1 MSACTLNFKN
11 YVYFCRGIWVQIPC
25 LLYIINI
32 QLVKEQCVRR
42 LLDSGLDFALYRF
55 PGEREPHLVLQT
67 NGEALALKL
76 PHGGLSNA
84 SSNSLLPGNE
94 PSGFIF
100 APFIETAKIPTLLI
114 RPDVAVSGWEL
125 IDLETRELGRHRR
138 VSLSSIELEDKTADI
153 EQSDGYKV
161 AFRSFKY
168 QLDRE
173 NYQKLVLSFSQL
185 KDWEGA
191 GHEDELFVRAME
203 RFPNSMVYLVYTRV
217 GGRWFGCT
225 PELLLEGYGMKWH
238 TMALAGTR
246 TWEYGDW
253 NEKNTHEQRMVSDYV
268 EGQLQSLGARITRHG
283 PYTSKAGHLY
293 HLRTDYTFHLP
304 TATSPLKILNLL
316 HPTPALCG
324 LPKMEAWNFIR
335 LFERNKRMYYGGYL
349 GPLNLRAETNIYVNI
364 RCAQIRPNGKALF
377 FAGGGLT
384 RNSIFSEEKEE
395 IKRKMETLLAALS

>member
-1 MSACTLNFKN
+1 MGRSPPT
-11 YVYFCRGIWVQIPC
+11 RHT
-25 LLYIINI
+25 LLYML
-32 QLVKEQCVRR
+32 LVKEECVRI

-55 PGEREPHLVLQT
+55 PGEEEPHLVLQT
-67 NGEALALKL
+67 NGEAQVLESM
-76 PHGGLSNA
+76 HSNA
-84 SSNSLLPGNE
+84 SKNYSGGMLPGNE

-100 APFIETAKIPTLLI
+100 APFTETAKTPTLLI
-114 RPDVAVSGWEL
+114 RPDVAVSGWTL
-125 IDLETRELGRHRR
+125 IDLETRELGKHRR
-138 VSLSSIELEDKTADI
+138 VSLSSIELEDRTADI
-153 EQSDGYKV
+153 EQSEGYKV

-173 NYQKLVLSFSQL
+173 HYQKLVLSFSQL
-185 KDWEGA
+185 KEWDGS
-191 GHEDELFVRAME
+191 GKEDELFVRAMD
-203 RFPNSMVYLVYTRV
+203 RFPNSMVYLVYTRK

-246 TWEYGDW
+246 TWEHGNW
-253 NEKNTHEQRMVSDYV
+253 NDKNSHEQRMVSDYI

-283 PYTSKAGHLY
+283 PYTSKAGHLF

-304 TATSPLKILNLL
+304 KPTSPLKILNLL

-349 GPLNLRAETNIYVNI
+349 GPLNLRAETNIFVNI
-364 RCAQIRPNGKALF
+364 RCAQMRPGGKALF

>member
-1 MSACTLNFKN
+1 MGRSPPT
-11 YVYFCRGIWVQIPC
+11 RHT
-25 LLYIINI
+25 LLYML
-32 QLVKEQCVRR
+32 LVKEECVRI

-55 PGEREPHLVLQT
+55 PGEKEPHLVLQT
-67 NGEALALKL
+67 NGEAQVLESM
-76 PHGGLSNA
+76 HSNA
-84 SSNSLLPGNE
+84 SKNYSGDMLPGNE

-100 APFIETAKIPTLLI
+100 APFTETAKTPTLLI
-114 RPDVAVSGWEL
+114 RPDVAVSGWTL
-125 IDLETRELGRHRR
+125 IDLETRELGKHRR
-138 VSLSSIELEDKTADI
+138 VSLSSIELEDRTADI
-153 EQSDGYKV
+153 EQSEGYKV

-173 NYQKLVLSFSQL
+173 HYQKLVLSFSQL
-185 KDWEGA
+185 KEWDGS
-191 GHEDELFVRAME
+191 GKEDELFVRAMD
-203 RFPNSMVYLVYTRV
+203 RFPNSMVYLVYTRK

-246 TWEYGDW
+246 TWEHGNW
-253 NEKNTHEQRMVSDYV
+253 NDKNSHEQRMVSDYI

-283 PYTSKAGHLY
+283 PYTSKAGHLF

-304 TATSPLKILNLL
+304 KPTSPLKILNLL

-349 GPLNLRAETNIYVNI
+349 GPLNLRAETNIFVNI
-364 RCAQIRPNGKALF
+364 RCAQMRPGGKALF

>member
-1 MSACTLNFKN
+1 MHWHNAEVTTK
-11 YVYFCRGIWVQIPC
+11 
-25 LLYIINI
+25 
-32 QLVKEQCVRR
+32 CVRR

-55 PGEREPHLVLQT
+55 PGEKEPHLVLQKT
-67 NGEALALKL
+67 GEAQVLDNSVYNN
-76 PHGGLSNA
+76 SN
-84 SSNSLLPGNE
+84 PPIHTFKHRGE

-100 APFIETAKIPTLLI
+100 APFIKTAKTPTLLI
-114 RPDVAVSGWEL
+114 QPDIAVSGWEL
-125 IDLETRELGRHRR
+125 IDLETRELFKAKRI
-138 VSLSSIELEDKTADI
+138 SLSSIEIDKRTASID
-153 EQSDGYKV
+153 ESDGYKV

-191 GHEDELFVRAME
+191 GQEDSLFVQAINK
-203 RFPNSMVYLVYTRV
+203 FPNSMVYLVYTRIS
-217 GGRWFGCT
+217 GRWFGCT

-246 TWEYGDW
+246 TWDYGEW
-253 NEKNTHEQRMVSDYV
+253 SEKNIREQRFVSDYL
-268 EGQLQSLGARITRHG
+268 EGQLQGLGARITRQG

-304 TATSPLKILNLL
+304 KPYSPMQILELL

-324 LPKMEAWNFIR
+324 LPKKEALNFIR

-349 GPLNLRAETNIYVNI
+349 GPLNLKAETNIYVNI
-364 RCAQIRPNGKALF
+364 RCAQIRPGGKALF
-377 FAGGGLT
+377 FGGGGLT
-384 RNSIFSEEKEE
+384 QSSNFSEEKEE
-395 IKRKMETLLAALS
+395 IKKKMNTLLSIFST

>member
-1 MSACTLNFKN
+1 ML
-11 YVYFCRGIWVQIPC
+11 
-25 LLYIINI
+25 
-32 QLVKEQCVRR
+32 LVKEECVRI

-55 PGEREPHLVLQT
+55 PGEKEPHLVLQT
-67 NGEALALKL
+67 NGEAQVLESM
-76 PHGGLSNA
+76 HSNA
-84 SSNSLLPGNE
+84 SKNYSGGMLPGNE

-100 APFIETAKIPTLLI
+100 APFTETAKTPTLLI
-114 RPDVAVSGWEL
+114 RPDVAVSGWTL
-125 IDLETRELGRHRR
+125 IDLETRELGKHRR
-138 VSLSSIELEDKTADI
+138 VSLSSIELEERTADI
-153 EQSDGYKV
+153 EQSEGYKV

-173 NYQKLVLSFSQL
+173 HYQKLVLSFSQL
-185 KDWEGA
+185 KEWDGS
-191 GHEDELFVRAME
+191 GKEDELFVRAMD
-203 RFPNSMVYLVYTRV
+203 RFPNSMVYLVYTRK

-246 TWEYGDW
+246 TWEHGNW
-253 NEKNTHEQRMVSDYV
+253 NDKNSHEQRMVSDYI

-283 PYTSKAGHLY
+283 PYTSKAGHLF

-304 TATSPLKILNLL
+304 KPTSPLKILNLL

-349 GPLNLRAETNIYVNI
+349 GPLNLRAETNIFVNI
-364 RCAQIRPNGKALF
+364 RCAQMRPGGKALF

>member
-1 MSACTLNFKN
+1 MYTFVEKCGQKPPT
-11 YVYFCRGIWVQIPC
+11 RHT
-25 LLYIINI
+25 LLYML
-32 QLVKEQCVRR
+32 LVKEECVRI

-55 PGEREPHLVLQT
+55 PGEKEPHLVLQT
-67 NGEALALKL
+67 NGEAQVLESMHSKASKNYS
-76 PHGGLSNA
+76 GGM
-84 SSNSLLPGNE
+84 LPGNE

-100 APFIETAKIPTLLI
+100 APFTETAKTPTLLI
-114 RPDVAVSGWEL
+114 RPDVAVSGWTL
-125 IDLETRELGRHRR
+125 IDLETRELGKHRR
-138 VSLSSIELEDKTADI
+138 VSLSSIELEDRTADI
-153 EQSDGYKV
+153 EQSEGYKV

-173 NYQKLVLSFSQL
+173 HYQKLVLSFSQL
-185 KDWEGA
+185 KEWDGS
-191 GHEDELFVRAME
+191 GKEDELFVRAMD
-203 RFPNSMVYLVYTRV
+203 RFPNSMVYLVYTRK

-246 TWEYGDW
+246 TWEHGNW
-253 NEKNTHEQRMVSDYV
+253 NEKNSHEQRMVSDYI

-283 PYTSKAGHLY
+283 PYTSKAGHLF

-304 TATSPLKILNLL
+304 KPTSPLKILNLL

-349 GPLNLRAETNIYVNI
+349 GPLNLRAETNIFVNI
-364 RCAQIRPNGKALF
+364 RCAQMRPGGKALF

-384 RNSIFSEEKEE
+384 RDSIFSEEKEE

>member
-1 MSACTLNFKN
+1 MYTFVEKCGQKPPT
-11 YVYFCRGIWVQIPC
+11 RHT
-25 LLYIINI
+25 LLYML
-32 QLVKEQCVRR
+32 LVKEECVRI

-55 PGEREPHLVLQT
+55 PGEKEPHLVLQT
-67 NGEALALKL
+67 NGEAQVLESM
-76 PHGGLSNA
+76 HSNA
-84 SSNSLLPGNE
+84 SKNYSGGMLPGNE

-100 APFIETAKIPTLLI
+100 APFTETAKSPTLLI
-114 RPDVAVSGWEL
+114 RPDVAVSGWTL
-125 IDLETRELGRHRR
+125 IDLETRELGKHRR
-138 VSLSSIELEDKTADI
+138 VSLSSIELEDRTADI
-153 EQSDGYKV
+153 EQSEGYKV

-173 NYQKLVLSFSQL
+173 HYQKLVLSFSQL
-185 KDWEGA
+185 KEWDGS
-191 GHEDELFVRAME
+191 GKEDELFVRAMD
-203 RFPNSMVYLVYTRV
+203 RFPNSMVYLVYTRK

-246 TWEYGDW
+246 TWEHGNW
-253 NEKNTHEQRMVSDYV
+253 NDKNSHEQRMVSDYI

-283 PYTSKAGHLY
+283 PYTSKAGHLF

-304 TATSPLKILNLL
+304 KPTSPLKILNLL

-349 GPLNLRAETNIYVNI
+349 GPLNLRAETNIFVNI
-364 RCAQIRPNGKALF
+364 RCAQMRPAGKALF

>member
-1 MSACTLNFKN
+1 MYTFVEKCGQKPPT
-11 YVYFCRGIWVQIPC
+11 RHT
-25 LLYIINI
+25 LLYML
-32 QLVKEQCVRR
+32 LVKEECVRI

-55 PGEREPHLVLQT
+55 PGEKEPHLVLQT
-67 NGEALALKL
+67 NGEAQVLESM
-76 PHGGLSNA
+76 HSNA
-84 SSNSLLPGNE
+84 SKNYSGGMLPGNE

-100 APFIETAKIPTLLI
+100 APFTETAKTPTLLI
-114 RPDVAVSGWEL
+114 RPDVAVSGWTL
-125 IDLETRELGRHRR
+125 IDLETRELGKHRR
-138 VSLSSIELEDKTADI
+138 VSLSSIELEDRTADI
-153 EQSDGYKV
+153 EQSEGYKV

-173 NYQKLVLSFSQL
+173 HYQKLVLSFSQL
-185 KDWEGA
+185 KEWDGS
-191 GHEDELFVRAME
+191 GKEDELFVRAMD
-203 RFPNSMVYLVYTRV
+203 RFPNSMVYLVYTRK

-246 TWEYGDW
+246 TWEHGNW
-253 NEKNTHEQRMVSDYV
+253 NDKNSHEQRMVSDYI

-283 PYTSKAGHLY
+283 PYTSKAGHLF

-304 TATSPLKILNLL
+304 KPTSPLKILNLL

-349 GPLNLRAETNIYVNI
+349 GPLNLRAETNIFVNI
-364 RCAQIRPNGKALF
+364 RCAQMRPGGKALF

>member
-1 MSACTLNFKN
+1 MGRSPPT
-11 YVYFCRGIWVQIPC
+11 RHT
-25 LLYIINI
+25 LLYML
-32 QLVKEQCVRR
+32 LVKEECVRI

-55 PGEREPHLVLQT
+55 PGEKEPHLVLQT
-67 NGEALALKL
+67 NGEAQVLESM
-76 PHGGLSNA
+76 HSNA
-84 SSNSLLPGNE
+84 SKNYSGGMLPGNE

-100 APFIETAKIPTLLI
+100 APFTETAKSPTLLI
-114 RPDVAVSGWEL
+114 RPDVAVSGWTL
-125 IDLETRELGRHRR
+125 IDMETRELGKHRR
-138 VSLSSIELEDKTADI
+138 VSLSSIELEDRTADI
-153 EQSDGYKV
+153 EQSEGYKV

-173 NYQKLVLSFSQL
+173 HYQKLVLSFSQL
-185 KDWEGA
+185 KEWDGS
-191 GHEDELFVRAME
+191 GKEDELFVRAMD
-203 RFPNSMVYLVYTRV
+203 RFPNSMVYLVYTRK

-246 TWEYGDW
+246 TWEHGNW
-253 NEKNTHEQRMVSDYV
+253 NDKNSHEQRMVSDYI

-283 PYTSKAGHLY
+283 PYTSKAGHLF

-304 TATSPLKILNLL
+304 KPTSPLKILNLL

-349 GPLNLRAETNIYVNI
+349 GPLNLRAETNIFVNI
-364 RCAQIRPNGKALF
+364 RCAQMRPGGKALF

>member
-1 MSACTLNFKN
+1 MSDICIK
-11 YVYFCRGIWVQIPC
+11 
-25 LLYIINI
+25 
-32 QLVKEQCVRR
+32 R
-42 LLDSGLDFALYRF
+42 LLESGLEFALYRF
-55 PGEREPHLVLQT
+55 PGEKEPNLVLQT
-67 NGEALALKL
+67 EGEAQCLHIQTHLESFNTHTSGHKPIAYTTDALTQ
-76 PHGGLSNA
+76 
-84 SSNSLLPGNE
+84 

-100 APFIETAKIPTLLI
+100 SPFLETGKMPTLLI

-125 IDLETRELGRHRR
+125 IELETSNLSKHKRAVLSAIEVENRE
-138 VSLSSIELEDKTADI
+138 EDID
-153 EQSDGYKV
+153 QSESYKV

-185 KDWEGA
+185 KDFEGS
-191 GHEDELFVRAME
+191 GHEEDLFMRAIE
-203 RFPNSMVYLVYTRV
+203 AFPNSMVYLVYTRK

-225 PELLLEGYGMKWH
+225 PELLLEGYGLKWH

-246 TWEYGDW
+246 SEEHGPWSG
-253 NEKNTHEQRMVSDYV
+253 KNIEEQRMVSDFI

-304 TATSPLKILNLL
+304 KIISPVQILDML

-349 GPLNLRAETNIYVNI
+349 GPINLRAETKIFVNI
-364 RCAQIRPNGKALF
+364 RCAQMRPGGKALF

-384 RNSIFSEEKEE
+384 RSSMFAEEKEE
-395 IKRKMETLLAALS
+395 VKRKLKTLKNAYIKPNNT

>member
-1 MSACTLNFKN
+1 MTT
-11 YVYFCRGIWVQIPC
+11 
-25 LLYIINI
+25 
-32 QLVKEQCVRR
+32 ECVRR

-67 NGEALALKL
+67 EGEAGILCQKHDISDTVNTAHYNPL
-76 PHGGLSNA
+76 
-84 SSNSLLPGNE
+84 NE
-94 PSGFIF
+94 PSGFVF
-100 APFIETAKIPTLLI
+100 APFTETAKTPTLLI

-125 IDLETRELGRHRR
+125 IELETRNLQKTKRI
-138 VSLSSIELEDKTADI
+138 SLSSIELDDRTLPIDEH
-153 EQSDGYKV
+153 DGYKV

-185 KDWEGA
+185 KDWEGV

-203 RFPNSMVYLVYTRV
+203 RFPNSMVYLVYTRI

-225 PELLLEGYGMKWH
+225 PELLLEGYGQKWH

-246 TWEYGDW
+246 TWEHGEW
-253 NEKNTHEQRMVSDYV
+253 NEKNSHEQRMVSDYV

-304 TATSPLKILNLL
+304 KPTSPLRILHLL

-324 LPKMEAWNFIR
+324 LPKIEAWNFIR

-349 GPLNLRAETNIYVNI
+349 GPLNLRAETNIFVNI
-364 RCAQIRPNGKALF
+364 RCAQIRPGGKALF

-395 IKRKMETLLAALS
+395 IKRKMETLLAALSQ

>member
-1 MSACTLNFKN
+1 MGRSPPT
-11 YVYFCRGIWVQIPC
+11 RHT
-25 LLYIINI
+25 LLYML
-32 QLVKEQCVRR
+32 LVKEECVRI

-55 PGEREPHLVLQT
+55 PGEKEPHLVLQT
-67 NGEALALKL
+67 NGEAQVLESM
-76 PHGGLSNA
+76 HSNA
-84 SSNSLLPGNE
+84 SKNYSGGMLPGNE

-100 APFIETAKIPTLLI
+100 APFTETAKTPTLLI
-114 RPDVAVSGWEL
+114 RPDVAVSGWTL
-125 IDLETRELGRHRR
+125 IDLETRELGKHRR
-138 VSLSSIELEDKTADI
+138 VSLSSIELEDRTADI
-153 EQSDGYKV
+153 EQSEGYKV

-173 NYQKLVLSFSQL
+173 HYQKLVLSFSQL
-185 KDWEGA
+185 KEWDGS
-191 GHEDELFVRAME
+191 GKEDELFVRAMD
-203 RFPNSMVYLVYTRV
+203 RFPNSMVYLVYTRK

-246 TWEYGDW
+246 TWEHGSW
-253 NEKNTHEQRMVSDYV
+253 NDKNSHEQRMVSDYI

-283 PYTSKAGHLY
+283 PYTSKAGHLF

-304 TATSPLKILNLL
+304 KPTSPLKILNLL

-349 GPLNLRAETNIYVNI
+349 GPLNLRAETNIFVNI
-364 RCAQIRPNGKALF
+364 RCAQMRPGGKALF

>member
-1 MSACTLNFKN
+1 
-11 YVYFCRGIWVQIPC
+11 
-25 LLYIINI
+25 
-32 QLVKEQCVRR
+32 
-42 LLDSGLDFALYRF
+42 LDDRS
-55 PGEREPHLVLQT
+55 
-67 NGEALALKL
+67 L
-76 PHGGLSNA
+76 P
-84 SSNSLLPGNE
+84 
-94 PSGFIF
+94 
-100 APFIETAKIPTLLI
+100 
-114 RPDVAVSGWEL
+114 
-125 IDLETRELGRHRR
+125 IDESE
-138 VSLSSIELEDKTADI
+138 
-153 EQSDGYKV
+153 GYKV

-173 NYQKLVLSFSQL
+173 HYQKLVLSFSQL
-185 KDWEGA
+185 KEWDGS
-191 GHEDELFVRAME
+191 GKEDELFVRAMD
-203 RFPNSMVYLVYTRV
+203 RFPTSMVYLVYTRK

-246 TWEYGDW
+246 TWEHGNW
-253 NEKNTHEQRMVSDYV
+253 NEKNSHEQRMVSDYI

-283 PYTSKAGHLY
+283 PYTSKAGHLF

-304 TATSPLKILNLL
+304 KPTSPLKILNLL

-349 GPLNLRAETNIYVNI
+349 GPLNLRAETNIFVNI
-364 RCAQIRPNGKALF
+364 RCAQMRPGGKALF

>member
-1 MSACTLNFKN
+1 MWAEAPPT
-11 YVYFCRGIWVQIPC
+11 RHT
-25 LLYIINI
+25 LLYML
-32 QLVKEQCVRR
+32 LVKEECVRI

-55 PGEREPHLVLQT
+55 PGEKEPHLVLQT
-67 NGEALALKL
+67 NGEAQVLESMHNKASKNYL
-76 PHGGLSNA
+76 GGM
-84 SSNSLLPGNE
+84 LPGNE

-100 APFIETAKIPTLLI
+100 APFTETAKTPTLLI
-114 RPDVAVSGWEL
+114 RPDVAVSGWTL
-125 IDLETRELGRHRR
+125 IDLETRELGKHRR
-138 VSLSSIELEDKTADI
+138 VSLSSIELEDRTADI
-153 EQSDGYKV
+153 EQSEGYKV

-173 NYQKLVLSFSQL
+173 HYQKLVLSFSQL
-185 KDWEGA
+185 KEWDGS
-191 GHEDELFVRAME
+191 GKEDELFVRAMD
-203 RFPNSMVYLVYTRV
+203 RFPNSMVYLVYTRK

-246 TWEYGDW
+246 TWEHGNW
-253 NEKNTHEQRMVSDYV
+253 NDKNSHEQRMVSDYI

-283 PYTSKAGHLY
+283 PYTSKAGHLF

-304 TATSPLKILNLL
+304 KPTSPLKILNLL

-349 GPLNLRAETNIYVNI
+349 GPLNLRAETNIFVNI
-364 RCAQIRPNGKALF
+364 RCAQMRPGGKALF

>member
-1 MSACTLNFKN
+1 MYTFVEKCGQKPPT
-11 YVYFCRGIWVQIPC
+11 RHT
-25 LLYIINI
+25 LLYML
-32 QLVKEQCVRR
+32 LVKEECVRI

-55 PGEREPHLVLQT
+55 PGEKEPHLVLQT
-67 NGEALALKL
+67 NGEAQVLESMHSKASKNYS
-76 PHGGLSNA
+76 GGM
-84 SSNSLLPGNE
+84 LPGNE

-100 APFIETAKIPTLLI
+100 APFTETAKTPTLLI
-114 RPDVAVSGWEL
+114 RPDVAVSGWTL
-125 IDLETRELGRHRR
+125 IDLETRELGKHRR
-138 VSLSSIELEDKTADI
+138 VSLSSIELEDRTADI
-153 EQSDGYKV
+153 EQSEGYKV

-173 NYQKLVLSFSQL
+173 HYQKLVLSFSQL
-185 KDWEGA
+185 KEWDGS
-191 GHEDELFVRAME
+191 GKEDELFVRAMD
-203 RFPNSMVYLVYTRV
+203 RFPNSMVYLVYTRK

-246 TWEYGDW
+246 TWEHGSW
-253 NEKNTHEQRMVSDYV
+253 NDKNSHEQRMVSDYI

-283 PYTSKAGHLY
+283 PYTSKAGHLF

-304 TATSPLKILNLL
+304 KPTSPLKILNLL

-349 GPLNLRAETNIYVNI
+349 GPLNLRAETNIFVNI
-364 RCAQIRPNGKALF
+364 RCAQMRPGGKALF

>member
-1 MSACTLNFKN
+1 MYTFVEKCGQKPPT
-11 YVYFCRGIWVQIPC
+11 RHT
-25 LLYIINI
+25 LLYML
-32 QLVKEQCVRR
+32 LVKEECVRR

-55 PGEREPHLVLQT
+55 PGEREPNLVLQT
-67 NGEALALKL
+67 DGEACAMEMFQ
-76 PHGGLSNA
+76 SNA
-84 SSNSLLPGNE
+84 TSLTTEDVLLEKE
-94 PSGFIF
+94 PSGFVF
-100 APFIETAKIPTLLI
+100 APFVETAKTPTLII

-125 IDLETRELGRHRR
+125 IEAETRTLAKAKRI
-138 VSLSSIELEDKTADI
+138 VLSSIELDDRSLPIDES
-153 EQSDGYKV
+153 EGYKV

-173 NYQKLVLSFSQL
+173 HYQKLVLSFSQL
-185 KDWEGA
+185 KEWDGS
-191 GHEDELFVRAME
+191 GKEDELFVRAMD
-203 RFPNSMVYLVYTRV
+203 RFPNSMVYLVYTRK

-246 TWEYGDW
+246 TWEHGSW
-253 NEKNTHEQRMVSDYV
+253 NEKNSHEQRMVSDYI

-283 PYTSKAGHLY
+283 PYTSKAGHLF

-304 TATSPLKILNLL
+304 KPTSPLKILNLL

-349 GPLNLRAETNIYVNI
+349 GPLNLRAETNIFVNI
-364 RCAQIRPNGKALF
+364 RCAQMRPGGKALF

>member
-1 MSACTLNFKN
+1 MYTFVEKCGQKPPT
-11 YVYFCRGIWVQIPC
+11 RHT
-25 LLYIINI
+25 LLYML
-32 QLVKEQCVRR
+32 LVKEECVRI

-55 PGEREPHLVLQT
+55 PGEKEPHLVLQT
-67 NGEALALKL
+67 NGEAQVLESM
-76 PHGGLSNA
+76 HSNA
-84 SSNSLLPGNE
+84 SKNYSGGMLPGNE

-100 APFIETAKIPTLLI
+100 APFTETAKTPTLLI
-114 RPDVAVSGWEL
+114 RPDVAVSGWTL
-125 IDLETRELGRHRR
+125 IDLETRELGKHRR
-138 VSLSSIELEDKTADI
+138 VSLSSIELEDRTADI
-153 EQSDGYKV
+153 EQSEGYKV

-173 NYQKLVLSFSQL
+173 HYQKLVLSFSQL
-185 KDWEGA
+185 KEWDGS
-191 GHEDELFVRAME
+191 GKEDELFVRAMD
-203 RFPNSMVYLVYTRV
+203 RFPNSMVYLVYTRK

-246 TWEYGDW
+246 TWEHGNW
-253 NEKNTHEQRMVSDYV
+253 NDKNSHEQRMVSDYI

-283 PYTSKAGHLY
+283 PYTSKAGHLF

-304 TATSPLKILNLL
+304 KPTSPLKILNLL

-349 GPLNLRAETNIYVNI
+349 GPLNLRAETNIFVNI
-364 RCAQIRPNGKALF
+364 RCAQMRPGGKALF

-395 IKRKMETLLAALS
+395 IKKKMETLLAALS

>member
-1 MSACTLNFKN
+1 MTTES
-11 YVYFCRGIWVQIPC
+11 
-25 LLYIINI
+25 
-32 QLVKEQCVRR
+32 VRR

-67 NGEALALKL
+67 NGEALALETL
-76 PHGGLSNA
+76 HGGPTTNA
-84 SSNSLLPGNE
+84 GTVGLLPGNE

-100 APFIETAKIPTLLI
+100 APFTETAKTPTLLI

-125 IDLETRELGRHRR
+125 IDLETRTLGKQRR
-138 VSLSSIELEDKTADI
+138 ISLSSIELEDRTEDI
-153 EQSDGYKV
+153 EESDSYKV

-191 GHEDELFVRAME
+191 GHEDELFVRATE
-203 RFPNSMVYLVYTRV
+203 RFPNSMVYLVYTHQA
-217 GGRWFGCT
+217 GRWFGCT
-225 PELLLEGYGMKWH
+225 PELLLEGYGQKWH

-246 TWEYGDW
+246 TWEHGEW
-253 NEKNTHEQRMVSDYV
+253 NGKNVHEQRIVSDYI
-268 EGQLQSLGARITRHG
+268 EGQLQGLGARITRHG
-283 PYTSKAGHLY
+283 PYTSKAGHLF

-304 TATSPLKILNLL
+304 KPTQPLNIINLL

-335 LFERNKRMYYGGYL
+335 LFERNRRLYYGGYL
-349 GPLNLRAETNIYVNI
+349 GPLNLRAETNIFVNI
-364 RCAQIRPNGKALF
+364 RCAQIRPGGKALF

-384 RNSIFSEEKEE
+384 RNSIFSEEKDE
-395 IKRKMETLLAALS
+395 IKRKMDTLLSALAKDQS

>member
-1 MSACTLNFKN
+1 MK
-11 YVYFCRGIWVQIPC
+11 VQCI
-25 LLYIINI
+25 
-32 QLVKEQCVRR
+32 RR

-55 PGEREPHLVLQT
+55 PGEKEPHLVLQT
-67 NGEALALKL
+67 EGEAAVLCQKHETSDIANTSHYNPL
-76 PHGGLSNA
+76 
-84 SSNSLLPGNE
+84 NE
-94 PSGFIF
+94 PSGFVF
-100 APFIETAKIPTLLI
+100 TPFTETAKTPTLLI
-114 RPDVAVSGWEL
+114 KPNIAVSGWAL
-125 IDLETRELGRHRR
+125 IDLETSSLKRHRR
-138 VSLSSIELEDKTADI
+138 VSLSSIELDDRTLPIDEH
-153 EQSDGYKV
+153 DGYKV
-161 AFRSFKY
+161 AFRSFKN

-173 NYQKLVLSFSQL
+173 HYQKLVLSFSQL
-185 KDWEGA
+185 KDWEGS

-203 RFPNSMVYLVYTRV
+203 RFPNSMVYLVYTRI

-246 TWEYGDW
+246 TSEYGDW

-283 PYTSKAGHLY
+283 PYTSKAGHLF

-304 TATSPLKILNLL
+304 TVTSPLKILNLL

>member
-1 MSACTLNFKN
+1 MNGERRQDKVA
-11 YVYFCRGIWVQIPC
+11 I
-25 LLYIINI
+25 
-32 QLVKEQCVRR
+32 ECVRR

-67 NGEALALKL
+67 SEEALPLKMQ
-76 PHGGLSNA
+76 PDVSCTTGTYA
-84 SSNSLLPGNE
+84 SFSGDG

-100 APFIETAKIPTLLI
+100 APFTETSKTPTLLI

-125 IDLETRELGRHRR
+125 IELETRGLAKHRR
-138 VSLSSIELEDKTADI
+138 ISLSYIELEDRTEGI
-153 EQSDGYKV
+153 EKSDAYKV

-191 GHEDELFVRAME
+191 GHEDVLFTRAAE
-203 RFPNSMVYLVYTRV
+203 RFPNSMVYLVYTHR

-225 PELLLEGYGMKWH
+225 PELLLEGYGQKWH

-246 TWEYGDW
+246 TWEHGEW
-253 NEKNTHEQRMVSDYV
+253 NDKNVHEQRIVSDYI
-268 EGQLQSLGARITRHG
+268 EGQLQSLGARITRQG
-283 PYTSKAGHLY
+283 PYTSKAGHLF

-304 TATSPLKILNLL
+304 KPTAPMRILSML

-335 LFERNKRMYYGGYL
+335 LFERNKRLYYGGYL
-349 GPLNLRAETNIYVNI
+349 GPMNLRAETNIFVNI
-364 RCAQIRPNGKALF
+364 RCAQIRPGGKALF

-384 RNSIFSEEKEE
+384 RNSIFSEEKDE
-395 IKRKMETLLAALS
+395 IKRKMDTLLSALAKDQS

>member
-1 MSACTLNFKN
+1 MTT
-11 YVYFCRGIWVQIPC
+11 
-25 LLYIINI
+25 
-32 QLVKEQCVRR
+32 ECVRR

-67 NGEALALKL
+67 EGEAGILCQKHDISDTVNTAHYNPL
-76 PHGGLSNA
+76 
-84 SSNSLLPGNE
+84 NE
-94 PSGFIF
+94 PSGFVL
-100 APFIETAKIPTLLI
+100 APFTETAKTPTLLI

-125 IDLETRELGRHRR
+125 IELETRNLQKTKRI
-138 VSLSSIELEDKTADI
+138 SLSSIELDDRTLPIDEH
-153 EQSDGYKV
+153 DGYKV

-185 KDWEGA
+185 KDWEGV

-203 RFPNSMVYLVYTRV
+203 RFPNSMVYLAYTRI

-246 TWEYGDW
+246 TWEHGEW
-253 NEKNTHEQRMVSDYV
+253 NEKNSHEQRMVSDYV

-304 TATSPLKILNLL
+304 KPTSPLRILHLL

-349 GPLNLRAETNIYVNI
+349 GPLNLRAETNIFVNI
-364 RCAQIRPNGKALF
+364 RCAQIRPGGKALF

-395 IKRKMETLLAALS
+395 IKRKMETLLAALSQ